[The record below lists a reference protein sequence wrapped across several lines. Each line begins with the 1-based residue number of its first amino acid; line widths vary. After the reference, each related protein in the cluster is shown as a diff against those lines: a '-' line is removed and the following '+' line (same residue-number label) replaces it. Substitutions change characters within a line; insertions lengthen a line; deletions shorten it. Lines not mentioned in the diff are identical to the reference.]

1 MSTSGG
7 FVSNNIIIQ
16 INLAFAF
23 FQLKFQ
29 AICKCHLF
37 MFVVFI
43 GVPLIVPFRINATP
57 MFLRISNE
65 DQRLGECVMYFK
77 R

>member
-1 MSTSGG
+1 M
-7 FVSNNIIIQ
+7 SNNIIIQ

-37 MFVVFI
+37 KFMVFI
-43 GVPLIVPFRINATP
+43 GTPLTGTFRINATP
-57 MFLRISNE
+57 MFLHISNAYE
-65 DQRLGECVMYFK
+65 SLGDCVMHFK